1 MEPIVIDGSQG
12 EGGGQVLRTALALSV
27 VTRTPF
33 RMERIRAKRSSP
45 GLRRQHVT
53 AVKAAAA
60 ICGAE
65 VRGAD
70 LGSTEIAFGPGRV
83 APGAYDFAVGTAGSA
98 CLVLQ
103 TVLPPLLTAPG
114 PSVLTLE
121 GGTHNPAAPP
131 FDFLAKAFLPLVG
144 RMGPRVEAA
153 LERYGFFPAGGGRFT
168 VRIEPAAR
176 LARVDLRERGEVTAR
191 RARVLIANLPR
202 AIAERE
208 AAVLAAT
215 LDWPAS
221 ADYAIEVIEG
231 VPGPGN
237 VVMAE
242 VVAEHVTELFTGFGQ
257 PGVRAEAVAAGVAH
271 ACRAWLAAGVPVGEH
286 LADQLLVPMALAGRG
301 SFRTLPLS
309 LHTTTNIEV
318 VRRFLDV
325 PIRATTA
332 ESGTV
337 LVEVGQVGA

>member
-12 EGGGQVLRTALALSV
+12 EGGGQILRTALALSA
-27 VTRTPF
+27 VTRRPF
-33 RMERIRAKRSSP
+33 RMARIRARRSKP
-45 GLRRQHVT
+45 GLLRQHLT
-53 AVKAAAA
+53 AVRAAAA

-70 LGSTEIAFGPGRV
+70 LGSTEIAFGPGPV
-83 APGAYDFAVGTAGSA
+83 APGEYRFAVGTAGSA

-103 TVLPPLLTAPG
+103 AVLPPLLTAPG

-144 RMGPRVEAA
+144 RMGPQVEAT

-176 LARVDLRERGEVTAR
+176 LARLDLRERGEVTGR
-191 RARVLIANLPR
+191 LARVLIANLPR

-215 LDWPAS
+215 LGWPAS
-221 ADYAIEVIEG
+221 DCVIETPEG
-231 VPGPGN
+231 VAGPGN
-237 VVMAE
+237 VVMVE
-242 VVAEHVTELFTGFGQ
+242 VVTEPVTELFTGFGQ
-257 PGVRAEAVAAGVAH
+257 PGVRAEAVAGGAAQ
-271 ACRAWLAAGVPVGEH
+271 ACRTWLAAGVPVGAH
-286 LADQLLVPMALAGRG
+286 LADQILVPMALAGGG
-301 SFRTLPLS
+301 SFRTLPLT
-309 LHTTTNIEV
+309 LHATTNIEV
-318 VRRFLDV
+318 VRRFLDL
-325 PIRATTA
+325 PIRTTPA
-332 ESGTV
+332 EDRTV
-337 LVEVGQVGA
+337 LVEVG